1 MCMIYNDVEQKRVTN
16 SPAGADPLVGHQIL
30 FDVITNHAL
39 RDVLASTKRKLS
51 IASATPGPLWALDPS
66 KTAPLS
72 GVVLVAML
80 HCGPAWVSQN
90 VKTLSLSTPAGG
102 ESFIENLQMIRH
114 ARRSLVN

>member
-16 SPAGADPLVGHQIL
+16 SPAGADPLLGHQIL

-80 HCGPAWVSQN
+80 DCRPAWVSQK
-90 VKTLSLSTPAGG
+90 VRLFSLSTPARG
-102 ESFIENLQMIRH
+102 ESFYR
-114 ARRSLVN
+114 